1 MKSAPSSGVRFFK
14 FGFMIMAEYDVVVV
28 GGGHAGIEATHAAW
42 KMGVKTAMLTMDVN
56 AIGRMSC
63 NPAVGGVAKGQIV
76 RDIDALGGLMG
87 LLTDKAGIQF
97 RMLNMSKGPAVWG
110 PRAQCDM
117 KYYSEVARE
126 VITSLPGLDV
136 IEGELASFE
145 RLPDGRLEITLLDG
159 KRYVTTNIVVTSG
172 TFLASK
178 MFTGLETSVGGRVGE
193 PSSDKLSECLQR
205 FGVQLRRLKTGTPS
219 RLDPASIDF
228 NECDVQHGDEFP
240 WPMSDCHL
248 DNTVPGFDSSYF
260 WGDPQKKFIRND
272 CVCWVT
278 RTNIKT
284 HDILR
289 SGFKDSPMFS
299 GRIHGKGPRYCP
311 SIEDK
316 INRFGDRDGHQLF
329 LEPEQAD
336 IGRIYINGFS
346 SSLPADIQL
355 AAIHTIPGLTRAK
368 VLQIGYA
375 VEYDSVDATQLYPT
389 FECKNVPGL
398 YFAGQVCGTSG
409 YEEAAGQGL
418 MAGIN
423 AALKVK
429 GEEPLILGRSE
440 SYLGVMVDDLVN
452 VLLDEPYRMFTSR
465 AEYRL
470 FLRSDNAEAR
480 LKEKAHRIGM
490 ISDAD
495 YGDWLRRKQLMED
508 IKTRLAETSAAPDEA
523 NRILEAGGQA
533 LATERTRWIN
543 VLRRPGIDP
552 EVFFKTALPEQSLSR
567 RDQWYMYA
575 EEIYAGFFDRQ
586 AREIDDQKKM
596 ESVKLSPDLDY
607 MSISAISIES
617 RQRLNAQKPL
627 TLGQASRIPG
637 VRPADIT
644 VLAHWLENRS

>member
-1 MKSAPSSGVRFFK
+1 MSLV
-14 FGFMIMAEYDVVVV
+14 AEFDVVIV

-42 KMGVKTAMLTMDVN
+42 KLGVKTAMLTMDIN

-126 VITSLPGLDV
+126 VITNLPGLSV
-136 IEGELASFE
+136 IQGELAAFT
-145 RLPDGRLEITLLDG
+145 RMADGRLELTLLNG
-159 KRYVTTNIVVTSG
+159 ERYITRSLVITSG

-178 MFTGLETSVGGRVGE
+178 MFTGLETSIGGRVGE
-193 PSSDKLSECLQR
+193 PSSDKLSECLAR
-205 FGVQLRRLKTGTPS
+205 EGVALRRLKTGTPS
-219 RLDPASIDF
+219 RLDPESIDF
-228 NECDVQHGDEFP
+228 DECDVQRGDDTP
-240 WPMSDCHL
+240 WPMSDRHL
-248 DNTVPGFDSSYF
+248 ANTVPGRDADYF
-260 WGDPQKKFIRND
+260 WGDSTNKFVRND
-272 CVCWVT
+272 CVCWIT

-336 IGRIYINGFS
+336 IGRVYINGFS

-355 AAIHTIPGLTRAK
+355 AAIHTIPGLTRAR

-389 FECKNVPGL
+389 FECKKVPGL
-398 YFAGQVCGTSG
+398 FFAGQVCGTSG

-418 MAGIN
+418 LAGIN
-423 AALKVK
+423 AALKIK
-429 GEEPLILGRSE
+429 GEAPFILGRSD
-440 SYLGVMVDDLVN
+440 SYLGVMADDLSN
-452 VLLDEPYRMFTSR
+452 ILLDEPYRMFTSR

-470 FLRSDNAEAR
+470 FLRSDNAETR
-480 LKEKAHRIGM
+480 LKERAHAIGM
-490 ISDAD
+490 ISDSDYAD
-495 YGDWLRRKQLMED
+495 WKRRQELMATAR
-508 IKTRLAETSAAPDEA
+508 TRMSEESATPDQANAILA
-523 NRILEAGGQA
+523 AGGQA
-533 LATERTRWIN
+533 LSTERTRWIN

-552 EVFFKTALPEQSLSR
+552 EQLFRTAFPDLNLSR
-567 RDQWYMYA
+567 RDQWFLYA
-575 EEIYAGFFDRQ
+575 EEINAGFFDRQ
-586 AREIDDQKKM
+586 AKEIDDQKKM
-596 ESVKLSPDLDY
+596 ESVKLPADFDY
-607 MSISAISIES
+607 MQVTAVSIES
-617 RQRLNAQKPL
+617 RQRLNAHKPL

-644 VLAHWLENRS
+644 VLAHWLENRRGS

>member
-1 MKSAPSSGVRFFK
+1 
-14 FGFMIMAEYDVVVV
+14 MIIAEFDVVVV

-42 KMGVKTAMLTMDVN
+42 KLGVKTAMLTMDLN

-126 VITSLPGLDV
+126 TMESLSGLTL
-136 IEGELASFE
+136 IQGELAAFE
-145 RLPDGRLEITLLDG
+145 RMNDGRLELTLLNGD
-159 KRYVTTNIVVTSG
+159 RYITRAIVVTSG
-172 TFLASK
+172 TFLVSK
-178 MFTGLETSVGGRVGE
+178 MFTGLETSIGGRVGE
-193 PSSDKLSECLQR
+193 PSADKLSECLAKNGIR
-205 FGVQLRRLKTGTPS
+205 LRRLKTGTPS
-219 RLDPASIDF
+219 RLDPDSIDF
-228 NECDVQHGDEFP
+228 NECDVQHGDEHP
-240 WPMSDCHL
+240 WPMSDRH
-248 DNTVPGFDSSYF
+248 FDENGTPDKF
-260 WGDPQKKFIRND
+260 WGDQINKFIRND
-272 CVCWVT
+272 CVCWIT

-336 IGRIYINGFS
+336 IGRVYINGFS

-429 GEEPLILGRSE
+429 GEEPFILGRSE

-452 VLLDEPYRMFTSR
+452 ILLDEPYRMFTSR

-470 FLRSDNAEAR
+470 FLRSDNAETR
-480 LKEKAHRIGM
+480 LKEKARKIGM
-490 ISDAD
+490 ISDR
-495 YGDWLRRKQLMED
+495 DWLDWDRRRNLMASL
-508 IKTRLAETSAAPDEA
+508 KTQFMETSATPEEA
-523 NRILEAGGQA
+523 NVILEAGGQA
-533 LATERTRWIN
+533 LASERTRWIN

-552 EVFFKTALPEQSLSR
+552 ETFFKVAAPDAQITR
-567 RDQWYMYA
+567 RDQWFMYA
-575 EEIYAGFFDRQ
+575 EELYAGFFDRQ
-586 AREIDDQKKM
+586 EREIDDQKKM
-596 ESVKLSPDLDY
+596 EKVKLSPDFDY
-607 MSISAISIES
+607 MSITAISIES
-617 RQRLNAQKPL
+617 RQRLNAHKPL

-644 VLAHWLENRS
+644 VLAHWLESRD

>member
-1 MKSAPSSGVRFFK
+1 
-14 FGFMIMAEYDVVVV
+14 MINAEYDVVVI

-42 KMGVKTAMLTMDVN
+42 KLGVKTAMLTMEIN

-126 VITSLPGLDV
+126 VITNLPGLDV

-145 RLPDGRLEITLLDG
+145 RMLDGRLELTLLNGD
-159 KRYVTTNIVVTSG
+159 RYITKSIVVTSG

-178 MFTGLETSVGGRVGE
+178 MFTGLETSIGGRVGE
-193 PSSDKLSECLQR
+193 PSSDMLSQCLAR
-205 FGVQLRRLKTGTPS
+205 EGVQLRRLKTGTPS
-219 RLDPASIDF
+219 RLDPDSIDF
-228 NECDVQHGDEFP
+228 NECEVQRGDDMP
-240 WPMSDCHL
+240 WPMSDRHL
-248 DNTVPGFDSSYF
+248 ANTVPGRDADYF
-260 WGDPQKKFIRND
+260 WGDPKNHFVRND
-272 CVCWVT
+272 CVCWIT

-336 IGRIYINGFS
+336 IGRVYINGFS

-355 AAIHTIPGLTRAK
+355 QAIHTIPGLTRAR

-429 GEEPLILGRSE
+429 GEAPLILGRSE

-480 LKEKAHRIGM
+480 LKEKAHQIGM
-490 ISDAD
+490 ISDSDYAD
-495 YGDWLRRKQLMED
+495 WTRRKQQMED
-508 IKTRLAETSAAPDEA
+508 AKARLAAEAAAPEQA
-523 NRILEAGGQA
+523 NKILEAGGQA

-543 VLRRPGIDP
+543 VLKRPGIDP
-552 EVFFKTALPEQSLSR
+552 EMFFKTALPAETVPELQLTR
-567 RDQWYMYA
+567 RDQWFLYA

-596 ESVKLSPDLDY
+596 EAVKLSPDLDY
-607 MSISAISIES
+607 MQISAISIES

-644 VLAHWLENRS
+644 VLAHWLENRT

>member
-1 MKSAPSSGVRFFK
+1 MTSF
-14 FGFMIMAEYDVVVV
+14 DVVVV

-42 KMGVKTAMLTMDVN
+42 KLGVKTAMLTMDIN

-126 VITSLPGLDV
+126 TITGLPGLTV
-136 IEGELASFE
+136 IQGELAAFE
-145 RLPDGRLEITLLDG
+145 RLPDGRLELTLLSG
-159 KRYVTTNIVVTSG
+159 ERYETRALVITSG
-172 TFLASK
+172 TFLASR
-178 MFTGLETSVGGRVGE
+178 MFTGLDTSIGGRVGE
-193 PSSDKLSECLQR
+193 PSADKLSECLAKNGIR
-205 FGVQLRRLKTGTPS
+205 LRRLKTGTPS
-219 RLDPASIDF
+219 RLDPDTIDF
-228 NECDVQHGDEFP
+228 GECEVQHGDENP
-240 WPMSDCHL
+240 WPMSDRHH
-248 DNTVPGFDSSYF
+248 NPV
-260 WGDPQKKFIRND
+260 RND
-272 CVCWVT
+272 CVCWIT
-278 RTNIKT
+278 RTNLKT
-284 HDILR
+284 HEILR

-336 IGRIYINGFS
+336 IGRVYINGFS

-355 AAIHTIPGLTRAK
+355 AAIHTIPGLTRAR

-389 FECKNVPGL
+389 LECKNVPGL

-429 GEEPLILGRSE
+429 NEPPFILGRSD
-440 SYLGVMVDDLVN
+440 SYLGVMLNDLVTT
-452 VLLDEPYRMFTSR
+452 LLDEPYRMFTSR

-470 FLRSDNAEAR
+470 FLRSDNAETR
-480 LKEKAHRIGM
+480 LKERAHQIGM
-490 ISDAD
+490 LSDEDYAD
-495 YGDWLRRKQLMED
+495 WQGRLKAMGEVRSFLEAESATPEQANQV
-508 IKTRLAETSAAPDEA
+508 LAE
-523 NRILEAGGQA
+523 GGQA
-533 LATERTRWIN
+533 LANTRTRWIN

-552 EVFFKTALPEQSLSR
+552 EQLFRVAMPERNIPR
-567 RDQWYMYA
+567 RDQWFMYA
-575 EEIYAGFFDRQ
+575 EEIYAGFLDRQ
-586 AREIDDQKKM
+586 SREIEEQKKM
-596 ESVKLSPDLDY
+596 ESVRLPDDLDF
-607 MSISAISIES
+607 MQVSVISIES
-617 RQRLNAQKPL
+617 RQRLNSVKPM
-627 TLGQASRIPG
+627 TLGQASRVPG

-644 VLAHWLENRS
+644 MLYHWLENHRFS

>member
-1 MKSAPSSGVRFFK
+1 MSLV
-14 FGFMIMAEYDVVVV
+14 AEFDVVIV

-42 KMGVKTAMLTMDVN
+42 KLGVKTAMLTMDIN

-126 VITSLPGLDV
+126 VITNLPGLSV
-136 IEGELASFE
+136 IQGELAAFT
-145 RLPDGRLEITLLDG
+145 RMADGRLELTLLNG
-159 KRYVTTNIVVTSG
+159 ERYITRSLVITSG

-178 MFTGLETSVGGRVGE
+178 MFTGLETSIGGRVGE
-193 PSSDKLSECLQR
+193 PSSDKLSECLAR
-205 FGVQLRRLKTGTPS
+205 EGVALRRLKTGTPS
-219 RLDPASIDF
+219 RLDPESIDF
-228 NECDVQHGDEFP
+228 DECDVQRGDDTP
-240 WPMSDCHL
+240 WPMSDRHL
-248 DNTVPGFDSSYF
+248 ANTVPGRDADYF
-260 WGDPQKKFIRND
+260 WGDSTNKFVRND
-272 CVCWVT
+272 CVCWIT

-336 IGRIYINGFS
+336 IGRVYINGFS

-355 AAIHTIPGLTRAK
+355 AAIHTIPGLTRAR

-389 FECKNVPGL
+389 FECKKVPGL
-398 YFAGQVCGTSG
+398 FFAGQVCGTSG

-418 MAGIN
+418 LAGIN
-423 AALKVK
+423 AALKIK
-429 GEEPLILGRSE
+429 GEAPFILGRSD
-440 SYLGVMVDDLVN
+440 SYLGVMADDLSN
-452 VLLDEPYRMFTSR
+452 ILLDEPYRMFTSR

-470 FLRSDNAEAR
+470 FLRSDNAETR
-480 LKEKAHRIGM
+480 LKERAHAIGM
-490 ISDAD
+490 ISDSDYAD
-495 YGDWLRRKQLMED
+495 WKRRQELMATAR
-508 IKTRLAETSAAPDEA
+508 TRMSEESATPDQANAILA
-523 NRILEAGGQA
+523 AGGQA
-533 LATERTRWIN
+533 LSTERTRWIN

-552 EVFFKTALPEQSLSR
+552 EQLFRTAFPDLNLSR
-567 RDQWYMYA
+567 RDQWFLYA

-586 AREIDDQKKM
+586 AKEIDDQKKM
-596 ESVKLSPDLDY
+596 ESVKLPADFDY
-607 MSISAISIES
+607 MQVTAVSIES
-617 RQRLNAQKPL
+617 RQRLNAHKPL

-644 VLAHWLENRS
+644 VLAHWLENRRGS

>member
-1 MKSAPSSGVRFFK
+1 
-14 FGFMIMAEYDVVVV
+14 MILAEYDVVVV

-42 KMGVKTAMLTMDVN
+42 KLGVKTAMLTMDLK

-87 LLTDKAGIQF
+87 LLTDRAGIQF

-117 KYYSEVARE
+117 KFYSEVARE
-126 VITSLPGLDV
+126 TMESLPGLDL
-136 IEGELASFE
+136 IEGELAAFE
-145 RLPDGRLEITLLDG
+145 RMPDGRLEITLLNG
-159 KRYVTTNIVVTSG
+159 SRYITRAIVVTSG

-178 MFTGLETSVGGRVGE
+178 MFTGLETSIGGRVGE
-193 PSSDKLSECLQR
+193 PSSDKLSACLAAA
-205 FGVQLRRLKTGTPS
+205 GISLRRLKTGTPS
-219 RLDPASIDF
+219 RLDPDSIDF
-228 NECDVQHGDEFP
+228 NECEVQRGDEFP
-240 WPMSDCHL
+240 WPFSDRHT
-248 DNTVPGFDSSYF
+248 DDRFYGDRANKTV
-260 WGDPQKKFIRND
+260 RND
-272 CVCWVT
+272 CVCWIT

-336 IGRIYINGFS
+336 IGRVYINGFS

-389 FECKNVPGL
+389 FECKKVPGL

-429 GEEPLILGRSE
+429 GEEPFILGRSE

-480 LKEKAHRIGM
+480 LKEKARKIGM
-490 ISDAD
+490 IDD
-495 YGDWLRRKQLMED
+495 RDWAAWMNRVETMQAVKR
-508 IKTRLAETSAAPDEA
+508 RLAEESATPEEA
-523 NRILEAGGQA
+523 NKILAPGGQA
-533 LATERTRWIN
+533 PATERTRWIN
-543 VLRRPGIDP
+543 VLRRPGINP
-552 EVFFKTALPEQSLSR
+552 ELFFKTATPDVEMPR
-567 RDQWYMYA
+567 RDQWYLFA
-575 EEIYAGFFDRQ
+575 EEIYSGFFERQ
-586 AREIDDQKKM
+586 EKEIEEQKKYDM
-596 ESVKLSPDLDY
+596 VRLPADLDY
-607 MSISAISIES
+607 LSITAVSIES

-644 VLAHWLENRS
+644 VLAHWLENRN

>member
-1 MKSAPSSGVRFFK
+1 
-14 FGFMIMAEYDVVVV
+14 
-28 GGGHAGIEATHAAW
+28 
-42 KMGVKTAMLTMDVN
+42 MLTMDIN

-126 VITSLPGLDV
+126 VITNLPGLSV
-136 IEGELASFE
+136 IQGELAAFE
-145 RLPDGRLEITLLDG
+145 RMPDGRLELTLLNG
-159 KRYVTTNIVVTSG
+159 ERYVTRSLVITSG

-178 MFTGLETSVGGRVGE
+178 MFTGLETSIGGRVGE
-193 PSSDKLSECLQR
+193 PSADKLSECLAKN
-205 FGVQLRRLKTGTPS
+205 GIALRRLKTGTPS
-219 RLDPASIDF
+219 RLDPDSIDF
-228 NECDVQHGDEFP
+228 DECDVQRGEESP
-240 WPMSDCHL
+240 WPMSDRHL
-248 DNTVPGFDSSYF
+248 AETVPGRDVDFF
-260 WGDPQKKFIRND
+260 WGDPAKHFLRND
-272 CVCWVT
+272 CVCWIT
-278 RTNIKT
+278 RTNLKT
-284 HDILR
+284 HEILR

-336 IGRIYINGFS
+336 IGRVYINGFS

-355 AAIHTIPGLTRAK
+355 AAIHTIPGLTRAR

-418 MAGIN
+418 LAGIN

-429 GEEPLILGRSE
+429 GGEPFILGRSE

-470 FLRSDNAEAR
+470 FLRSDNAEMR
-480 LKEKAHRIGM
+480 LKEKARKIGM
-490 ISDAD
+490 I
-495 YGDWLRRKQLMED
+495 GDMDWKDWMRRVDLMESV
-508 IKTRLAETSAAPDEA
+508 KSRLSEESALPQDA
-523 NRILEAGGQA
+523 NRILAAGGQA
-533 LATERTRWIN
+533 PATERTRWIN

-552 EVFFKTALPEQSLSR
+552 ELFFDVATPDMQLCR
-567 RDQWYMYA
+567 RDRWYLYA
-575 EEIYAGFFDRQ
+575 EELYSGFFERQ
-586 AREIDDQKKM
+586 SREIEEQKKM
-596 ESVKLSPDLDY
+596 EGVKLSPDMDY
-607 MSISAISIES
+607 MQISAISIES
-617 RQRLNAQKPL
+617 RQRLNAHKPL
-627 TLGQASRIPG
+627 NLGQASRIPG

-644 VLAHWLENRS
+644 VLHHWLENRP

>member
-1 MKSAPSSGVRFFK
+1 ML
-14 FGFMIMAEYDVVVV
+14 IAEFDVVVV
-28 GGGHAGIEATHAAW
+28 GGGHAGIEAAHASW
-42 KMGVKTAMLTMDVN
+42 KLGVKTAMLTMDLN

-117 KYYSEVARE
+117 QYYSEVARE
-126 VITSLPGLDV
+126 TMESLPGLSL
-136 IEGELASFE
+136 IQGELASFV
-145 RLPDGRLEITLLDG
+145 RMPDGRLELTLLNG
-159 KRYVTTNIVVTSG
+159 VRYITRAVVVTSG

-178 MFTGLETSVGGRVGE
+178 MFTGLDTSVGGRVGE
-193 PSSDKLSECLQR
+193 PSADKLSECIAAA
-205 FGVQLRRLKTGTPS
+205 GIQLRRLKTGTPS
-219 RLDPASIDF
+219 RLDPDSIDF
-228 NECDVQHGDEFP
+228 NECDVQRGDDNP
-240 WPMSDCHL
+240 WPMSDRHV
-248 DNTVPGFDSSYF
+248 DGFFHADRF
-260 WGDPQKKFIRND
+260 WGDLKNKFVRND
-272 CVCWVT
+272 CVCWIT

-316 INRFGDRDGHQLF
+316 IKRFGDRDGHQLF
-329 LEPEQAD
+329 LEPEQAS
-336 IGRIYINGFS
+336 IGRVYINGFS

-389 FECKNVPGL
+389 FECKTFPGL

-429 GEEPLILGRSE
+429 GEQPFILGRSE

-452 VLLDEPYRMFTSR
+452 ILLDEPYRMFTSR

-470 FLRSDNAEAR
+470 FLRSDNAEER
-480 LKEKAHRIGM
+480 LKEKARKIGM
-490 ISDAD
+490 IDDHDWAD
-495 YGDWLRRKQLMED
+495 WVRRRSLMDEVKD
-508 IKTRLAETSAAPDEA
+508 RLSKESAAPADA
-523 NRILEAGGQA
+523 NRVLLAGGQA

-543 VLRRPGIDP
+543 VLRRPGINP
-552 EVFFKTALPEQSLSR
+552 ETFFEVALPDTKLSR
-567 RDQWYMYA
+567 RDQWYLYA

-586 AREIDDQKKM
+586 SREIDDQKKM
-596 ESVKLSPDLDY
+596 ECVKLSPDLDY
-607 MSISAISIES
+607 MQISAISIES

>member
-1 MKSAPSSGVRFFK
+1 
-14 FGFMIMAEYDVVVV
+14 MIIAEYDVVVI

-42 KMGVKTAMLTMDVN
+42 KLGVKTAMLTMEIN

-117 KYYSEVARE
+117 KFYSEVAKE
-126 VITSLPGLDV
+126 VITNLPGLDV
-136 IEGELASFE
+136 IEGELAAFE
-145 RLPDGRLEITLLDG
+145 RMSDGRLELTLLDG
-159 KRYVTTNIVVTSG
+159 KRYVTKSIVITSG

-178 MFTGLETSVGGRVGE
+178 MFTGLDTSVGGRVGE
-193 PSSDKLSECLQR
+193 PSADKLSECLAR
-205 FGVQLRRLKTGTPS
+205 EGVQLRRLKTGTPS
-219 RLDPASIDF
+219 RLDPDSIDF
-228 NECDVQHGDEFP
+228 NECEVQHGDDSP
-240 WPMSDCHL
+240 WPMSDRHL
-248 DNTVPGFDSSYF
+248 DNTVPGRDASYF
-260 WGDPQKKFIRND
+260 WGNPGAQTVRND
-272 CVCWVT
+272 CVCWIT

-336 IGRIYINGFS
+336 IGRVYINGFS

-355 AAIHTIPGLTRAK
+355 QAIHTIPGLTRAK

-389 FECKNVPGL
+389 FECKKVPGL

-480 LKEKAHRIGM
+480 LKEKARKIGM
-490 ISDAD
+490 LSESDFAD
-495 YGDWLRRKQLMED
+495 WVRRRELMAT
-508 IKTRLAETSAAPDEA
+508 IKERLTTTSALPEEA
-523 NRILEAGGQA
+523 NSILSEGGQA

-552 EVFFKTALPEQSLSR
+552 EMFFKAAVPDLNISR

-596 ESVKLSPDLDY
+596 ESVKLSPDLDF
-607 MSISAISIES
+607 MQITAISIES

-644 VLAHWLENRS
+644 VLAHWLENRT

>member
-1 MKSAPSSGVRFFK
+1 MSLV
-14 FGFMIMAEYDVVVV
+14 AEFDVVVV

-42 KMGVKTAMLTMDVN
+42 KLGVKTAMLTMDIN

-126 VITSLPGLDV
+126 VITNLPGLSV
-136 IEGELASFE
+136 IQGELAAFT
-145 RLPDGRLEITLLDG
+145 RMADGRLELTLLNG
-159 KRYVTTNIVVTSG
+159 ECYITRSLVITSG
-172 TFLASK
+172 TFLATK

-193 PSSDKLSECLQR
+193 PSSDKLSECLAR
-205 FGVQLRRLKTGTPS
+205 EGVALRRLKTGTPS
-219 RLDPASIDF
+219 RLDPDSIDF
-228 NECDVQHGDEFP
+228 NECDVQRGDDTP
-240 WPMSDCHL
+240 WPMSDRHL
-248 DNTVPGFDSSYF
+248 ANTVPGRDADYF
-260 WGDPQKKFIRND
+260 WGDSTNKFVRND
-272 CVCWVT
+272 CVCWIT

-336 IGRIYINGFS
+336 IGRVYINGFS

-355 AAIHTIPGLTRAK
+355 SAIHTIPGLTRAR

-389 FECKNVPGL
+389 FECKKVPGL
-398 YFAGQVCGTSG
+398 FFAGQVCGTSG

-418 MAGIN
+418 LAGIN
-423 AALKVK
+423 AALKIK
-429 GEEPLILGRSE
+429 GEAPFILGRSD
-440 SYLGVMVDDLVN
+440 SYLGVMADDLSN
-452 VLLDEPYRMFTSR
+452 ILLDEPYRMFTSR

-470 FLRSDNAEAR
+470 FLRSDNAETR
-480 LKEKAHRIGM
+480 LKERAHAIGM
-490 ISDAD
+490 ISDSDYAD
-495 YGDWLRRKQLMED
+495 WKRRQQLMETAR
-508 IKTRLAETSAAPDEA
+508 TRMSEESAAPDLA
-523 NRILEAGGQA
+523 NAILAAGGQA
-533 LATERTRWIN
+533 LSTERTRWIN

-552 EVFFKTALPEQSLSR
+552 EQLFRTALPDLNLSR
-567 RDQWYMYA
+567 RDQWFLYA

-586 AREIDDQKKM
+586 AKEIDDQKKM
-596 ESVKLSPDLDY
+596 ESVKLPADFDY
-607 MSISAISIES
+607 MQVTAVSIES
-617 RQRLNAQKPL
+617 RQRLNAHKPL

-644 VLAHWLENRS
+644 VLAHWLENRRGS

>member
-1 MKSAPSSGVRFFK
+1 MNSF
-14 FGFMIMAEYDVVVV
+14 DVVVV

-42 KMGVKTAMLTMDVN
+42 KLGVKTAMLTMDIN

-117 KYYSEVARE
+117 KYYSEVARD
-126 VITSLPGLDV
+126 VITSLPGLSV
-136 IEGELASFE
+136 IQGELAAFD
-145 RLPDGRLEITLLDG
+145 RLPDGRLELTLLNG
-159 KRYVTTNIVVTSG
+159 ERYETRALVITSG
-172 TFLASK
+172 TFLASR
-178 MFTGLETSVGGRVGE
+178 MFTGLDTSVGGRVGE
-193 PSSDKLSECLQR
+193 PSADKLSECLAKNGIR
-205 FGVQLRRLKTGTPS
+205 LRRLKTGTPS
-219 RLDPASIDF
+219 RLDPDTIDF
-228 NECDVQHGDEFP
+228 GECEVQHGDAHP
-240 WPMSDCHL
+240 WPMSDRHH
-248 DNTVPGFDSSYF
+248 NPV
-260 WGDPQKKFIRND
+260 RND
-272 CVCWVT
+272 CVCWIT

-336 IGRIYINGFS
+336 IGRVYINGFS

-355 AAIHTIPGLTRAK
+355 AAIHTIPGLTHAR

-389 FECKNVPGL
+389 LECKNVPGL

-429 GEEPLILGRSE
+429 NEPSFILGRSD
-440 SYLGVMVDDLVN
+440 SYLGVMLNDLVTT
-452 VLLDEPYRMFTSR
+452 LLDEPYRMFTSR

-470 FLRSDNAEAR
+470 FLRSDNAETR
-480 LKEKAHRIGM
+480 LKERAHQIGM
-490 ISDAD
+490 LSDEDYAD
-495 YGDWLRRKQLMED
+495 WQGRLKVMGEVRSFLEAESASPEQANLV
-508 IKTRLAETSAAPDEA
+508 LAE
-523 NRILEAGGQA
+523 GGQA
-533 LATERTRWIN
+533 LANTRTRWIN

-552 EVFFKTALPEQSLSR
+552 EQLFRVALPERNIPR
-567 RDQWYMYA
+567 RDQWFMYA
-575 EEIYAGFFDRQ
+575 EEIYAGFLERQ
-586 AREIDDQKKM
+586 SREIEDQKKM
-596 ESVKLSPDLDY
+596 ESVRLPADLDY
-607 MSISAISIES
+607 MLVSVISIES
-617 RQRLNAQKPL
+617 RQRLNSVKPM
-627 TLGQASRIPG
+627 TLGQASRVPG

-644 VLAHWLENRS
+644 MLYHWLENRD

>member
-1 MKSAPSSGVRFFK
+1 
-14 FGFMIMAEYDVVVV
+14 MIIAEYDVVVI

-42 KMGVKTAMLTMDVN
+42 KLGVKTAMLTMEID

-117 KYYSEVARE
+117 KYYSEVAKE
-126 VITSLPGLDV
+126 VITNLPGLDV
-136 IEGELASFE
+136 IEGELAAFE
-145 RLPDGRLEITLLDG
+145 RMADGRLELTLLDG
-159 KRYVTTNIVVTSG
+159 KRYITKSIVVTSG

-178 MFTGLETSVGGRVGE
+178 MFTGLDTSIGGRVGE
-193 PSSDKLSECLQR
+193 PSSDKLSECLAR
-205 FGVQLRRLKTGTPS
+205 EGVQLRRLKTGTPS
-219 RLDPASIDF
+219 RLDPDSIDF
-228 NECDVQHGDEFP
+228 NECEVQRGDDSP
-240 WPMSDCHL
+240 WPMSDRHL
-248 DNTVPGFDSSYF
+248 DNAVPGRDANYF
-260 WGDPQKKFIRND
+260 WGDPKNSFVRND
-272 CVCWVT
+272 CVCWIT

-336 IGRIYINGFS
+336 IGRVYINGFS

-355 AAIHTIPGLTRAK
+355 QAIHTIPGLTRAK

-389 FECKNVPGL
+389 FECKKVPGL

-480 LKEKAHRIGM
+480 LKEKARKIGM
-490 ISDAD
+490 LSESDFAD
-495 YGDWLRRKQLMED
+495 WVRRQELMATVKE
-508 IKTRLAETSAAPDEA
+508 RLATTSALPEEA
-523 NRILEAGGQA
+523 NSILAEGGQA

-552 EVFFKTALPEQSLSR
+552 EVFFKVATPDLNISR

-596 ESVKLSPDLDY
+596 ESVKLSSDLDF
-607 MSISAISIES
+607 MQISAISIES

-644 VLAHWLENRS
+644 VLAHWLENRYA

>member
-1 MKSAPSSGVRFFK
+1 MSA
-14 FGFMIMAEYDVVVV
+14 ILAEYDVVVI

-42 KMGVKTAMLTMDVN
+42 KLGVKTAMLTMDIN

-126 VITSLPGLDV
+126 VITSLPGLSV
-136 IEGELASFE
+136 IQGELASFE
-145 RLPDGRLEITLLDG
+145 RMLDGRLELTLLNGD
-159 KRYVTTNIVVTSG
+159 RYVTKSIVVTSG

-178 MFTGLETSVGGRVGE
+178 MFTGLDTSIGGRVGE
-193 PSSDKLSECLQR
+193 PSSDKLSECLAR
-205 FGVQLRRLKTGTPS
+205 EGVQLRRLKTGTPS
-219 RLDPASIDF
+219 RLDPDSIDF
-228 NECDVQHGDEFP
+228 NECEVQRGDDVP
-240 WPMSDCHL
+240 WPMSDRHL
-248 DNTVPGFDSSYF
+248 DNTVPGFDADYF
-260 WGDPQKKFIRND
+260 WGDQQNKFVRND
-272 CVCWVT
+272 CVCWIT

-336 IGRIYINGFS
+336 IGRVYINGFS

-355 AAIHTIPGLTRAK
+355 AAIHTIPGLTRAR

-429 GEEPLILGRSE
+429 GEAPLILGRSE

-480 LKEKAHRIGM
+480 LKEKAHQIGM

-495 YGDWLRRKQLMED
+495 YADWKRRQQQMTD
-508 IKTRLAETSAAPDEA
+508 AKTRFAEVSATPEEA
-523 NRILEAGGQA
+523 NKVLEAGGQA

-552 EVFFKTALPEQSLSR
+552 EVFFKVSLPAETVPELQLTR

-596 ESVKLSPDLDY
+596 EAVKLSPDLDY
-607 MSISAISIES
+607 MQITAISIES

>member
-1 MKSAPSSGVRFFK
+1 
-14 FGFMIMAEYDVVVV
+14 MINAEYDVVVI

-42 KMGVKTAMLTMDVN
+42 KLGVKTAMLTMEIN

-145 RLPDGRLEITLLDG
+145 RMLDGRLELTLLNGD
-159 KRYVTTNIVVTSG
+159 RYITKSIVVTSG

-178 MFTGLETSVGGRVGE
+178 MFTGLETSIGGRVGE
-193 PSSDKLSECLQR
+193 PSSDMLSQCLAR
-205 FGVQLRRLKTGTPS
+205 EGVQLRRLKTGTPS
-219 RLDPASIDF
+219 RLDPDSIDF
-228 NECDVQHGDEFP
+228 NECEVQRGDDMP
-240 WPMSDCHL
+240 WPMSDRHL
-248 DNTVPGFDSSYF
+248 ANTVPGRDADYF
-260 WGDPQKKFIRND
+260 WGDPKNHFVRND
-272 CVCWVT
+272 CVCWIT

-336 IGRIYINGFS
+336 IGRVYINGFS

-355 AAIHTIPGLTRAK
+355 QAIHTIPGLTRAR

-429 GEEPLILGRSE
+429 GDAPLILGRSE

-480 LKEKAHRIGM
+480 LKEKAHQIGM
-490 ISDAD
+490 ISDSDYAD
-495 YGDWLRRKQLMED
+495 WTRRKQQMED
-508 IKTRLAETSAAPDEA
+508 VKARLAAEAAAPEQA
-523 NRILEAGGQA
+523 NKILEAGGQA

-543 VLRRPGIDP
+543 VLKRPGIDP
-552 EVFFKTALPEQSLSR
+552 EMFFKTALPEETVPELQLTR
-567 RDQWYMYA
+567 RDQWFLYA

-596 ESVKLSPDLDY
+596 EAVKLSPDLDY
-607 MSISAISIES
+607 MQISAISIES

-644 VLAHWLENRS
+644 VLAHWLENRT

>member
-1 MKSAPSSGVRFFK
+1 
-14 FGFMIMAEYDVVVV
+14 MISFDVVVV
-28 GGGHAGIEATHAAW
+28 GGGHAGIEAAHAAW
-42 KMGVKTAMLTMDVN
+42 KLGVKTAMLTMDIN

-117 KYYSEVARE
+117 NYYSEVARDTME
-126 VITSLPGLDV
+126 SLSGLTL
-136 IEGELASFE
+136 IQGELAAFD
-145 RLPDGRLEITLLDG
+145 RMADGRLELTLLNG
-159 KRYVTTNIVVTSG
+159 ERYETRTLVITSG
-172 TFLASK
+172 TFLASR
-178 MFTGLETSVGGRVGE
+178 MFTGLDTSIGGRVGE
-193 PSSDKLSECLQR
+193 PSADKLSECLAR
-205 FGVQLRRLKTGTPS
+205 NGIRLRRLKTGTPS
-219 RLDPASIDF
+219 RLDPDTIDF
-228 NECDVQHGDEFP
+228 GECEVQHGDAHP
-240 WPMSDCHL
+240 WPMSDRHH
-248 DNTVPGFDSSYF
+248 NP
-260 WGDPQKKFIRND
+260 IRND
-272 CVCWVT
+272 CVCWIT

-329 LEPEQAD
+329 LEPERAD
-336 IGRIYINGFS
+336 IGRVYINGFS

-355 AAIHTIPGLTRAK
+355 AAIHTIPGLTRAR

-389 FECKNVPGL
+389 LECKNVPGL

-429 GEEPLILGRSE
+429 NESPFILGRSD
-440 SYLGVMVDDLVN
+440 SYLGVMLNDLVTS
-452 VLLDEPYRMFTSR
+452 LLDEPYRMFTSR

-470 FLRSDNAEAR
+470 FLRSDNAETR
-480 LKEKAHRIGM
+480 LKERAHQIGM
-490 ISDAD
+490 LSDED
-495 YGDWLRRKQLMED
+495 YAVWQGRLKAMAEVRSFLETESATPEQANQV
-508 IKTRLAETSAAPDEA
+508 LAE
-523 NRILEAGGQA
+523 GGQA
-533 LATERTRWIN
+533 LANARTRWIN

-552 EVFFKTALPEQSLSR
+552 ERLFAVALPDRLIPR
-567 RDQWYMYA
+567 RDQWFMYA
-575 EEIYAGFFDRQ
+575 EEIYAGFLERQ
-586 AREIDDQKKM
+586 SREIEDQKKM
-596 ESVKLSPDLDY
+596 ESVRLPDNLDF
-607 MSISAISIES
+607 MQVSVISIES
-617 RQRLNAQKPL
+617 RQRLNSVKPM
-627 TLGQASRIPG
+627 TLGQASRVPG

-644 VLAHWLENRS
+644 MLYHWLENHRFS

>member
-1 MKSAPSSGVRFFK
+1 MTSF
-14 FGFMIMAEYDVVVV
+14 DVVVV

-42 KMGVKTAMLTMDVN
+42 KLGVKTAMLTMDIN

-117 KYYSEVARE
+117 KYYSEVARDAITGLSGLT
-126 VITSLPGLDV
+126 VIQ
-136 IEGELASFE
+136 GELASFE
-145 RLPDGRLEITLLDG
+145 RMPDGRMELTLLNG
-159 KRYVTTNIVVTSG
+159 ERYETRALVITSG
-172 TFLASK
+172 TFLASR
-178 MFTGLETSVGGRVGE
+178 MFTGLDTSIGGRVGE
-193 PSSDKLSECLQR
+193 PSADKLSECLAR
-205 FGVQLRRLKTGTPS
+205 NGIRLRRLKTGTPS
-219 RLDPASIDF
+219 RLDPDTIDF
-228 NECDVQHGDEFP
+228 GECEVQHGDAHP
-240 WPMSDCHL
+240 WPMSDRHH
-248 DNTVPGFDSSYF
+248 NPV
-260 WGDPQKKFIRND
+260 RND
-272 CVCWVT
+272 CVCWIT

-336 IGRIYINGFS
+336 IGRVYINGFS

-389 FECKNVPGL
+389 LECKNVPGL

-429 GEEPLILGRSE
+429 NEPPFILGRSD
-440 SYLGVMVDDLVN
+440 SYLGVMLNDLVTT
-452 VLLDEPYRMFTSR
+452 LLDEPYRMFTSR

-470 FLRSDNAEAR
+470 FLRSDNAETRLKERAHQIGMLSDEDYADWQAR
-480 LKEKAHRIGM
+480 LKAMGEVRSFLETESATPEQ
-490 ISDAD
+490 AN
-495 YGDWLRRKQLMED
+495 LV
-508 IKTRLAETSAAPDEA
+508 LAE
-523 NRILEAGGQA
+523 GGQA
-533 LATERTRWIN
+533 LANTRTRWIN

-552 EVFFKTALPEQSLSR
+552 EQLFRVAMPERNIPR
-567 RDQWYMYA
+567 RDQWFMYA
-575 EEIYAGFFDRQ
+575 EEIYAGFLDRQ
-586 AREIDDQKKM
+586 SREIEEQKKM
-596 ESVKLSPDLDY
+596 ESVRLPDDLDF
-607 MSISAISIES
+607 MQVSVISIES
-617 RQRLNAQKPL
+617 RQRLNSVKPM
-627 TLGQASRIPG
+627 TLGQASRVPG

-644 VLAHWLENRS
+644 MLYHWLENHRFS

>member
-1 MKSAPSSGVRFFK
+1 
-14 FGFMIMAEYDVVVV
+14 MIQAEFDVVVV
-28 GGGHAGIEATHAAW
+28 GGGHAGIEAAHAAW
-42 KMGVKTAMLTMDVN
+42 KLGVKSAMLTMDIE

-117 KYYSEVARE
+117 TFYSQVAKEVM
-126 VITSLPGLDV
+126 TSLPGLEI

-145 RLPDGRLEITLLDG
+145 RINDGRLELTLLDG
-159 KRYVTTNIVVTSG
+159 RRFISKSIVVTSG

-178 MFTGLETSVGGRVGE
+178 MFTGLAESVGGRVGE
-193 PSSDKLSECLQR
+193 PSSDKLSECLAR
-205 FGVQLRRLKTGTPS
+205 AGVALRRLKTGTPS
-219 RLDPASIDF
+219 RLDPDSIDF
-228 NECDVQHGDEFP
+228 DECDVQHGDVFP
-240 WPMSDCHL
+240 WPMSDRHIEGA
-248 DNTVPGFDSSYF
+248 VPGRNANYF
-260 WGDPQKKFIRND
+260 WGDSKNNFVRND
-272 CVCWVT
+272 CVCWIT

-336 IGRIYINGFS
+336 IGRVYINGFS

-355 AAIHTIPGLTRAK
+355 AAIHTIPGLTRAR

-418 MAGIN
+418 LAGIN

-429 GEEPLILGRSE
+429 GEEPFVLGRSE

-470 FLRSDNAEAR
+470 FLRSDNAESR
-480 LKEKAHRIGM
+480 LKERARKIGM
-490 ISDAD
+490 LNDAE
-495 YGDWLRRKQLMED
+495 YADWNMRRNQIES
-508 IKTRLAETSAAPDEA
+508 IRTRLSETSATPEEA
-523 NRILEAGGQA
+523 NRILAPGGQS
-533 LATERTRWIN
+533 LAESRTRWIN

-552 EVFFKTALPEQSLSR
+552 EEFFKVAAPDLDVPR
-567 RDQWYMYA
+567 RDQWFLYS
-575 EEIYAGFFDRQ
+575 EEIYAGFFERQ
-586 AREIDDQKKM
+586 AKEIESQKKM
-596 ESVKLSPDLDY
+596 EAVKLSPDLDY
-607 MSISAISIES
+607 MQISAISIES

-627 TLGQASRIPG
+627 SLGQASRIPG

-644 VLAHWLENRS
+644 VLGHWLEHHREPKSP

>member
-1 MKSAPSSGVRFFK
+1 
-14 FGFMIMAEYDVVVV
+14 
-28 GGGHAGIEATHAAW
+28 
-42 KMGVKTAMLTMDVN
+42 MLTMDMN

-76 RDIDALGGLMG
+76 RDIDAIGGLMG

-126 VITSLPGLDV
+126 VITNLPGLSV
-136 IEGELASFE
+136 IQGELAAFT
-145 RLPDGRLEITLLDG
+145 RMADGRLELTLLNG
-159 KRYVTTNIVVTSG
+159 ERYITRSLVITSG

-178 MFTGLETSVGGRVGE
+178 MFTGLETSIGGRVGE
-193 PSSDKLSECLQR
+193 PSADKLSECLAAN
-205 FGVQLRRLKTGTPS
+205 GIALRRLKTGTPS
-219 RLDPASIDF
+219 RLDPDSIDF
-228 NECDVQHGDEFP
+228 NECDVQRGDDSP
-240 WPMSDCHL
+240 WPMSDRHL
-248 DNTVPGFDSSYF
+248 AGTVPGRDADYF
-260 WGDPQKKFIRND
+260 WGDATNKFVRND
-272 CVCWVT
+272 CVCWIT

-336 IGRIYINGFS
+336 IGRVYINGFS

-355 AAIHTIPGLTRAK
+355 AAIHTIPGLTRAR

-418 MAGIN
+418 LAGIN
-423 AALKVK
+423 AALKIK
-429 GEEPLILGRSE
+429 GEAPFILGRSD
-440 SYLGVMVDDLVN
+440 SYLGVMADDLSN
-452 VLLDEPYRMFTSR
+452 ILLDEPYRMFTSR

-470 FLRSDNAEAR
+470 FLRSDNAEMR
-480 LKEKAHRIGM
+480 LKKRAHDIGM
-490 ISDAD
+490 ISDSDYAD
-495 YGDWLRRKQLMED
+495 WMRRRALMD
-508 IKTRLAETSAAPDEA
+508 QTRKFLAEESALPEQA
-523 NRILEAGGQA
+523 NRILESGGQA

-552 EVFFKTALPEQSLSR
+552 ELFFDVAVQNPNASRETSLSR
-567 RDQWYMYA
+567 RDRWYMYA
-575 EEIYAGFFDRQ
+575 EELYSGFFDRQ
-586 AREIDDQKKM
+586 SREIADQKKM
-596 ESVKLSPDLDY
+596 ESVRLPADMDF
-607 MSISAISIES
+607 MQVTAVSIES
-617 RQRLNAQKPL
+617 RQRLNAHKPL

-644 VLAHWLENRS
+644 VLAHWLENRTSST

>member
-1 MKSAPSSGVRFFK
+1 MSS
-14 FGFMIMAEYDVVVV
+14 IIAEFDVVVV

-42 KMGVKTAMLTMDVN
+42 KLGVKTAMLTMDIN

-63 NPAVGGVAKGQIV
+63 NPAVGGLAKGQIV

-87 LLTDKAGIQF
+87 ILTDKAGIQF

-117 KYYSEVARE
+117 KLYSEIARDTICSLRGLC
-126 VITSLPGLDV
+126 VIQ
-136 IEGELASFE
+136 GELASFS
-145 RLPDGRLEITLLDG
+145 RLPDSRLELVLLNGDRYIT
-159 KRYVTTNIVVTSG
+159 KSVVVTSG

-178 MFTGLETSVGGRVGE
+178 MFTGLETSIGGRVGE
-193 PSSDKLSECLQR
+193 PSADKLSECLALA
-205 FGVQLRRLKTGTPS
+205 GIKLRRLKTGTPS
-219 RLDPASIDF
+219 RLDPDSIDF
-228 NECDVQHGDEFP
+228 DQCEIQRGDEVP
-240 WPMSDCHL
+240 WSFSDRLLHPL
-248 DNTVPGFDSSYF
+248 
-260 WGDPQKKFIRND
+260 RND
-272 CVCWVT
+272 CVCWAT
-278 RTNIKT
+278 RTNLKT

-316 INRFGDRDGHQLF
+316 INRFGDRDGHHLF

-336 IGRIYINGFS
+336 IGRVYVNGFS
-346 SSLPADIQL
+346 SRLPADIQL
-355 AAIHTIPGLTRAK
+355 AALHTIQGLTRAK

-375 VEYDSVDATQLYPT
+375 VEYDSIDATQLLPT
-389 FECKNVPGL
+389 FECRNYPGL

-409 YEEAAGQGL
+409 YEEAGGQGL

-429 GEEPLILGRSE
+429 GQEPFVLGRSE

-470 FLRSDNAEAR
+470 FLRSDNAETR

-490 ISDAD
+490 ISDED
-495 YGDWLRRKQLMED
+495 YASWNKRKDLMQLA
-508 IKTRLAETSAAPDEA
+508 KTRLTEEAATPEQA
-523 NRILEAGGQA
+523 NQILAPGGQA

-552 EVFFKTALPEQSLSR
+552 ELLFATALPDVKLTR
-567 RDQWYMYA
+567 RDQWFLFA
-575 EEIYAGFFDRQ
+575 EEIYSGFFDRQ
-586 AREIDDQKKM
+586 AREIEEQVKWDK
-596 ESVKLSPDLDY
+596 VKLSPDMDY
-607 MSISAISIES
+607 MTINAISIET
-617 RQRLNAQKPL
+617 RQRLNAVKPM
-627 TLGQASRIPG
+627 TLSQASRVPG

-644 VLAHWLENRS
+644 VLAHYLENHEI